1 MIVWTKNNYCSET
14 IMHAGIDRN
23 REKERERER
32 EHVILLVLS
41 VGIHSLLFFKKLK
54 DY

>member
-41 VGIHSLLFFKKLK
+41 VGIHSLVSSMELN
-54 DY
+54 DC

>member
-23 REKERERER
+23 RERERERER
-32 EHVILLVLS
+32 ERTRNSFGIECRNTLFS
-41 VGIHSLLFFKKLK
+41 VFNS
-54 DY
+54 